1 MADGTI
7 LTDRLPYLDIAKG
20 IGIILVVIGHCIPD
34 AASPAGIPVPAMKV
48 LHDVIYSFHMP
59 LFFFISGFLISRKV
73 GSIQS
78 KKTLITKKIKR
89 LLIPYFFVGLCYAP
103 LKLLLSQFAN
113 KPYDFN
119 NLWKIFLGVNPDG
132 ELWFLY
138 ALFMISLIAI
148 VLNKQVSKIG
158 LGIAGILTLT
168 SPVLP
173 IVTSY
178 IFYFFLGIYM
188 RENAPQYFERMKI
201 STAILYAGIF
211 SGINLAVLVLGE

>member
-1 MADGTI
+1 MAKATR
-7 LTDRLPYLDIAKG
+7 LANKLPYLDIAKG
-20 IGIILVVIGHCIPD
+20 IGIILVVIGHCILD

-48 LHDVIYSFHMP
+48 LHGVIYSFHMP
-59 LFFFISGFLISRKV
+59 LFFYISGFLISRKV

-78 KKTLITKKIKR
+78 KKALITKKIKR

-158 LGIAGILTLT
+158 
-168 SPVLP
+168 
-173 IVTSY
+173 
-178 IFYFFLGIYM
+178 
-188 RENAPQYFERMKI
+188 
-201 STAILYAGIF
+201 
-211 SGINLAVLVLGE
+211 